1 MAWGALLIMTALVC
15 QAAWAVPA
23 RAQVPQ
29 AAPET
34 LSALFADDARTPPA
48 IKVVGTEARDGVTVE
63 DITFEGSGGATVE
76 AYLVR
81 PSEGRGAFAGVLF
94 VHWFSP
100 RHHNSNRTQYLEEA
114 RALARRGT
122 VSLLVST
129 FWSDPARYRA
139 RRWQDDFQNT
149 VNQARDLRR
158 ALDVLVSRPG
168 VDAARVGFVGHDYGA
183 MFGALLSGADA
194 RPKAYALIA
203 GAARFPDWYLFG
215 SSSGVPVGADLENF
229 RKRFATLDPVS
240 AVRQAKAAFLFQYG
254 EDDRFTPRENFVELY
269 LAAPAPKRLATY
281 ASDHPMDAEAI
292 RRDRT
297 EWLAERLGLAPAA
310 TTQAAAAQTPT
321 EQNWLRYFGRGAA
334 ALRQKDYAAY
344 LENFREAAR
353 INPRHPE
360 VVYNLARAHALA
372 GERAEAAAWLGKFIR
387 MGLGHDPADDE
398 AFAALKDSA
407 EWRAL
412 AAELEKTR
420 APVANSRAAFTLAEK
435 DLVAE
440 GIAHDPVGRVF
451 YVGSIHRRKVV
462 SVDARGV
469 VKDFTGEGQDGLWG
483 VLGLRVDPARG
494 VLWVNSVAGPE
505 AGEARGSSGV
515 FKYDLKTGKLI
526 KKYLLTNKPRTHLLN
541 DVALNA
547 RGDAFITD
555 SEEGSVYAVR
565 ASRDEL
571 ERLVAPGTF
580 IYPNGVT
587 LSPDERRLYVADF
600 ASGLSVVDVES
611 GAVKA
616 VEYPEGVIVHG
627 ADGLYFY
634 RDSLVAVQNLRGP
647 GCVVR
652 LFLNKEGDRVERE
665 RVVESFNPL
674 FEIPTTGVLVG
685 DELFYIANSQL
696 RKLNDAGVIPAGTAL
711 NEVRILRA
719 AVRGRASLPRHHL
732 LSSGRAASVRRPRL
746 RAPSLARRARLRQ
759 EDTLTS

>member
-1 MAWGALLIMTALVC
+1 MKGTRTKSDEVRVKESRAAGRAIAWGILFIMTALAC
-15 QAAWAVPA
+15 QTA
-23 RAQVPQ
+23 RAQGPQ
-29 AAPET
+29 AGPET
-34 LSALFADDARTPPA
+34 LSTLFADEARTPPA
-48 IKVVGTEARDGVTVE
+48 VKVVGTEARDGVTVE
-63 DITFEGSGGATVE
+63 DITFEGSGGAPVA

-100 RHHNSNRTQYLEEA
+100 PHPNSNRTQYLEEA
-114 RALARRGT
+114 RALARRGA

-183 MFGALLSGADA
+183 MFGALVSGADA

-215 SSSGVPVGADLENF
+215 SASGVPKGDDLENF
-229 RKRFATLDPVS
+229 RKRFSTLDPVS
-240 AVRQAKAAFLFQYG
+240 AVRQSKAAFLFQYG

-297 EWLAERLGLAPAA
+297 EWLAERLGLSGLAPAA
-310 TTQAAAAQTPT
+310 VATQTPP

-334 ALRQKDYAAY
+334 ALRQKDYASY

-360 VVYNLARAHALA
+360 VVYNVARAHALA

-387 MGLGHDPADDE
+387 MGLGHNPAEDE
-398 AFAALKDSA
+398 AFAGLKDSA

-420 APVANSRAAFTLAEK
+420 APVANSRAAFTLAER
-435 DLVAE
+435 DLIAE
-440 GIAHDPVGRVF
+440 GIAYDPVERVF

-469 VKDFTGEGQDGLWG
+469 VKDFTGEGQDGLWD
-483 VLGLRVDPARG
+483 VLGMRVDAARR
-494 VLWVNSVAGPE
+494 VLWVNSVAGAK

-515 FKYDLKTGKLI
+515 FKYDLKTGKLV
-526 KKYLLTNKPRTHLLN
+526 KKYLLPNKPRAHLLN

-547 RGDAFITD
+547 RGDAFISN
-555 SEEGSVYAVR
+555 SEEGSVYVVR
-565 ASRDEL
+565 AARDEL
-571 ERLVAPGTF
+571 ETLVAPGTF

-600 ASGLSVVDVES
+600 ASGLSAVDVES

-616 VEYPEGVIVHG
+616 VEYAEGLIVHG

-634 RDSLVAVQNLRGP
+634 RDSLVAIQNLRGP
-647 GCVVR
+647 GRVVR

-665 RVVESFNPL
+665 RVVEAFNPL

-696 RKLNDAGVIPAGTAL
+696 RKLDDAGVIPAGTKL
-711 NEVRILRA
+711 DEVRILRA
-719 AVRGRASLPRHHL
+719 KL
-732 LSSGRAASVRRPRL
+732 
-746 RAPSLARRARLRQ
+746 
-759 EDTLTS
+759 